1 MNYSKGNIKKR
12 LEELRSNS
20 RRRANRVSMFLTHM
34 AIIGLIGAIII
45 GTSAGYGA
53 FQGIKNSTPNVKVTD
68 IIPKGYYSVVR
79 SSPLRMSVSTATTVL
94 IFTASPV
101 PLSLA

>member
-34 AIIGLIGAIII
+34 AIIGLIGTIII

-68 IIPKGYYSVVR
+68 IIPKGYYSVVLN
-79 SSPLRMSVSTATTVL
+79 SDGEQIA
-94 IFTASPV
+94 
-101 PLSLA
+101 